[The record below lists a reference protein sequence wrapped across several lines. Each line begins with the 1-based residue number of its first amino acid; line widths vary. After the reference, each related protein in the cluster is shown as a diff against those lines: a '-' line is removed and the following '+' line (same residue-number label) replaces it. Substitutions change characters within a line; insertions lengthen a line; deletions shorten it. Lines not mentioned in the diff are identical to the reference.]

1 MRWRGRLKPAA
12 VAVGLLAYAGLSH
25 YSNTGAPT
33 RNGAIALAVGPA
45 LAVGLALTWRG
56 IHPLAAVAGAAAAG
70 LLLLHFWPVLARNFP
85 LVYLLQEGGFYSLL
99 AASFGLSL
107 RRGRVALCTRLA
119 DRLHGP
125 LTPGEL
131 RYTRRV
137 TWAWTLFFALV
148 TAATLGFYFAAPLRT
163 WSLFANFC
171 VPPLIG
177 LMFVAEYAVRRRAL
191 PQVRHRGLLASVRVY
206 FADSSRAP

>member
-1 MRWRGRLKPAA
+1 MRWRRRLKPAA

-25 YSNTGAPT
+25 YSNTSAPT
-33 RNGAIALAVGPA
+33 RNGAIVLAVGPA

-56 IHPLAAVAGAAAAG
+56 IHPLAAVAAAAAAA
-70 LLLLHFWPVLARNFP
+70 LLLHHFWPALARNFP

-137 TWAWTLFFALV
+137 TWAWTLFFVLITV
-148 TAATLGFYFAAPLRT
+148 ATLGFYLAAPLRS

-171 VPPLIG
+171 VLPLVG
-177 LMFVAEYAVRRRAL
+177 LMFVAEYAVRRRVL
-191 PQVRHRGLLASVRVY
+191 PQVQHRGILASVRVY